1 MLYTQ
6 VLYQMKVFTTALFSV
21 VLLDR
26 KLSATKWISLVLLFI
41 GVCMVTVDPSSIGKD
56 KENHS
61 FITGVVAVAISCLSS
76 GFAGVYFEKILKG
89 SKASVWLRN
98 VQLGFFGSTAAV
110 IGMFLRDYQEIVE
123 KGFFFGYSP
132 LVWMVIIQ
140 QAIGGLIVAVVVRY
154 ADNILKGFATSI
166 SIIISALSSVYLFG
180 FTLTVLFGIGTM
192 LVVTSI
198 YLYGLPNKTVSE
210 KDPSSSSLPLI
221 NKKLPS

>member
-1 MLYTQ
+1 
-6 VLYQMKVFTTALFSV
+6 MKVFTTALFSV
-21 VLLDR
+21 MLLDR
-26 KLSATKWISLVLLFI
+26 KLSLTKWISLVLLFI
-41 GVCMVTVDPSSIGKD
+41 GVCLVTIDPSSFGKD
-56 KENHS
+56 KKNHS

-98 VQLGFFGSTAAV
+98 VQLGFFGSTAAI
-110 IGMFLRDYQEIVE
+110 IGMFLRDYQEILE

-132 LVWMVIIQ
+132 LVWMVITQ
-140 QAIGGLIVAVVVRY
+140 QAVGGLIVAAVVRY
-154 ADNILKGFATSI
+154 ADNILKGFATSM

-180 FTLTVLFGIGTM
+180 FILTAFFGIGTL

-198 YLYGLPNKTVSE
+198 YLYGLPNKVSD
-210 KDPSSSSLPLI
+210 KDSSSSPSLPLI

>member
-1 MLYTQ
+1 
-6 VLYQMKVFTTALFSV
+6 MKVFTTALFSV
-21 VLLDR
+21 LLLDR
-26 KLSATKWISLVLLFI
+26 RLSAMKWISLVLLFI
-41 GVCMVTVDPSSIGKD
+41 GVSMVTIDPLSLGNDRK
-56 KENHS
+56 NHS

-98 VQLGFFGSTAAV
+98 VQLGFFGSTAAI
-110 IGMFLRDYQEIVE
+110 IGMYLNDYQEIAE
-123 KGFFFGYSP
+123 KGFFFGYTP

-140 QAIGGLIVAVVVRY
+140 QAVGGLIVAVVVRY

-180 FTLTVLFGIGTM
+180 FTLTILFGIGTL
-192 LVVTSI
+192 LVVASI
-198 YLYGLPNKTVSE
+198 YLYGLPDKA
-210 KDPSSSSLPLI
+210 PSTDSASLPLT